1 MTRDQ
6 QRLAD
11 YLGHIFEIV
20 WRTVCNDLPDL
31 YKAVSP
37 VFIAIFAIILIAFPA
52 AAAKMTQAG
61 SILKNAL
68 QAVQHFL
75 HDGLGGFFYKTGL
88 PGRPVQ

>member
-20 WRTVCNDLPDL
+20 WSTVCNDLPDL

-37 VFIAIFAIILIAFPA
+37 VFIDKFAIILIAFPA
-52 AAAKMTQAG
+52 AAARMAQAD
-61 SILKNAL
+61 SILQDSL

-75 HDGLGGFFYKTGL
+75 HDGLRSFFYKTGL
-88 PGRPVQ
+88 PGGPVQ